1 MNRNREIGG
10 LGDFMIGGLGAKRRT
25 PCFID
30 GASVADE
37 EASLVDGGDLSFPE
51 AAPDPVEPGS
61 HRREAPSNSVD
72 LDADAVE
79 VNSHF
84 VERNTNAV

>member
-1 MNRNREIGG
+1 
-10 LGDFMIGGLGAKRRT
+10 MIGGLETERRA
-25 PCFID
+25 PFFID
-30 GASVADE
+30 GTSVAGE
-37 EASLVDGGDLSFPE
+37 EAFIVDGGDLSFPE
-51 AAPDPVEPGS
+51 AAPVPVEPGS
-61 HRREAPSNSVD
+61 HRREATANSAE